1 MATCTTPFPVPDAPL
16 AIEMNDELVTAVHV
30 HDAADAVTLTATVP
44 PAASIVTVSGEIE
57 KVHGAAACVAVNVCP
72 AIVTVPLRASAVL
85 AANDSETVP
94 LPVPLAPDAIVTH
107 AALDAAVQ
115 AHVDADAVTVTD
127 PLPPDAAT
135 L

>member
-1 MATCTTPFPVPDAPL
+1 MATCTTPLPVPDEPL

-30 HDAADAVTLTATVP
+30 HDAADAVTVTATVP
-44 PAASIVTVSGEIE
+44 PAASIVAVSGEIE
-57 KVHGAAACVAVNVCP
+57 KVHGAAACVAVNVWP
-72 AIVTVPLRASAVL
+72 AMVTVPVRASAVL
-85 AANDSETVP
+85 AANDNETVP

-107 AALDAAVQ
+107 AALDAAVH